1 MLEISRPLSLGAA
14 RRVLS
19 DAMEDIAKLDP
30 DGNNWDFQFA
40 AFVNGRGLYHKKI
53 IICTLFRNL
62 PFARSFGNGT
72 GKGLPLFAS
81 QALCNDHPLGLYKG
95 YTTRL
100 KVIEMLIYTQNRGL
114 VHYIGAREHSGGGG
128 GLLGLNIHEL
138 QDVSIVFSR
147 VQS

>member
-1 MLEISRPLSLGAA
+1 MLEIGCSVSALPEG
-14 RRVLS
+14 VLS

-72 GKGLPLFAS
+72 GKGLPLFAPQERS
-81 QALCNDHPLGLYKG
+81 L
-95 YTTRL
+95 
-100 KVIEMLIYTQNRGL
+100 
-114 VHYIGAREHSGGGG
+114 
-128 GLLGLNIHEL
+128 
-138 QDVSIVFSR
+138 
-147 VQS
+147 